1 MNALGM
7 DESGLRTWA
16 QNQYPSG
23 ISKTMPDASTGF
35 PMAWGPIHARP
46 IMRITFGNATVK
58 RLEYEREFAE
68 RLNHLRFFKITECL
82 LRIHHGH
89 AFRDIAD
96 GLHIS
101 LRTVYNWLD
110 LFIRRRFAWLCGHHF
125 AGRGRKA
132 KLRAD
137 QRQRL
142 YELIDKGP
150 LEAGFTSG
158 VWTSSMIAVMIER
171 EFGVPYHPRSV
182 CRLLHHM
189 GITYQKAAFVS
200 DKRDD
205 EEHERKRKRWEKETW
220 PSILKRAR
228 TLKAVILF
236 GDEVSF
242 AQWGSLFRTWAPR
255 GKQPKVPTCGKR
267 KGMKVFGVIEV
278 EHGDFLYQECE
289 GKFDGAAYARF
300 LKHVLS
306 HYSCPVFLIE
316 DGASYHGGS
325 VVNPF
330 KAQMEAEG
338 RLFVERLPAY
348 SPDKNPIEKLWKNTK
363 KEATHC
369 RYFPTFEDLRAAVL
383 GAFEQYLCDASKVV
397 CVMQKLRRQA
407 RFA

>member
-1 MNALGM
+1 
-7 DESGLRTWA
+7 
-16 QNQYPSG
+16 
-23 ISKTMPDASTGF
+23 
-35 PMAWGPIHARP
+35 
-46 IMRITFGNATVK
+46 MRITFGNATVK
-58 RLEYEREFAE
+58 RLEYERELAE

-89 AFRDIAD
+89 ALRDIAAW
-96 GLHIS
+96 LHLS

-132 KLRAD
+132 HLNAE
-137 QRQRL
+137 QRQRV
-142 YELIDKGP
+142 YELIETGP
-150 LEAGFTSG
+150 LAYGFTCG
-158 VWTSSMIAVMIER
+158 VWTSSMIAVLIER
-171 EFGVPYHPRSV
+171 ECGVTYHPRSV

-200 DKRDD
+200 DKLDD
-205 EEHERKRKRWEKETW
+205 EEHQRKRQRWEHETW

-228 TLKAVILF
+228 QVKAVILF

-242 AQWGSLFRTWAPR
+242 AQWGSLCRTWAPR

-267 KGMKVFGVIEV
+267 KGMKVFGVLEV
-278 EHGDFLYQECE
+278 EHGDFLYMECE
-289 GKFDGAAYARF
+289 GKFTGEAYVRF
-300 LKHVLS
+300 LRYVLS
-306 HYSCPVFLIE
+306 HYSCPVILIE

-325 VVNPF
+325 VVSPF

-369 RYFPTFEDLRAAVL
+369 RYFPTFEELRAAVL
-383 GAFEQYLCDASKVV
+383 GAFEQYLRDASKVV
-397 CVMQKLRRQA
+397 CVMKKLRRQA

>member
-1 MNALGM
+1 
-7 DESGLRTWA
+7 
-16 QNQYPSG
+16 
-23 ISKTMPDASTGF
+23 
-35 PMAWGPIHARP
+35 
-46 IMRITFGNATVK
+46 MRITFGNATVK
-58 RLEYEREFAE
+58 RLEYERDLAE
-68 RLNHLRFFKITECL
+68 QLNHLRFFKITECL
-82 LRIHHGH
+82 LRIHEGQSFH
-89 AFRDIAD
+89 DIAEW
-96 GLHIS
+96 LHIS
-101 LRTVYNWLD
+101 RRTVYNWLD

-132 KLRAD
+132 KLRVD

-150 LEAGFTSG
+150 LAAGFSSG
-158 VWTSSMIAVMIER
+158 VWTSSMVAVLIER
-171 EFGVPYHPRSV
+171 EFGVTYHPRSV
-182 CRLLHHM
+182 CRLLHQI

-200 DKRDD
+200 DKHDD
-205 EEHERKRKRWEKETW
+205 AEHERKRLKWDQQTW

-228 TLKAVILF
+228 QLKAAILF

-278 EHGDFLYQECE
+278 EHGGFLYQACE
-289 GKFDGAAYARF
+289 GKFTGEAYTRF
-300 LKHVLS
+300 VQYVLS
-306 HYSCPVFLIE
+306 HYSCPGLLIE

-369 RYFPTFEDLRAAVL
+369 RYFPPFEDLRAAVL

-407 RFA
+407 HFA